1 MHWLPNHDL
10 ENERLARR
18 NASDAD
24 QLGTQLVSARAWAPR
39 AGRRSGGMSEDEGT
53 GAKRSKPPHV
63 IFQAEYETL
72 ARPALEALQ
81 SERLAAL
88 VERLRDANALYR
100 ERLHDVAT
108 PRSLA
113 DLAALPF
120 TTKSDLRDAFPLGL
134 LAVDSANLARIH
146 ASSGTT
152 GLPTVGAYTRRD
164 VAIFAEVNARSLVLG
179 GMRPQQMFQ
188 VAWGYGLFTGGLGIH
203 GGAEALGLCVIP
215 ASSGNSARQTQLLE
229 ALPVVGIGATPSYAL
244 VLAERLRAAK
254 RKPLALRY
262 AICGAEAWTP
272 AMRDEL
278 EEQLG
283 VTATNI
289 YGLTEIIG
297 PGVASEC
304 LRKNGLHVQ
313 EDHFL
318 CEIVDP
324 QTGLP
329 LADGD
334 RGELVITTLTREA
347 MPVVRYR
354 TGDLTRCWREP
365 CACGRTTARIDW
377 LTGRVD
383 DMLVIRGVNVFPT
396 AIEHVVLGFAELSPN
411 YRVVVDRP
419 AGGLD
424 TLLVEIEYRA
434 DAALSDPDA
443 LRRAVERKLAETL
456 LVSCDIRMLAPGAI
470 ERIEAG
476 KAKRIYDNRKPR
488 TD

>member
-1 MHWLPNHDL
+1 
-10 ENERLARR
+10 
-18 NASDAD
+18 
-24 QLGTQLVSARAWAPR
+24 
-39 AGRRSGGMSEDEGT
+39 
-53 GAKRSKPPHV
+53 V
-63 IFQAEYETL
+63 IFQPEYETL
-72 ARPALEALQ
+72 DRPALEALQ
-81 SERLAAL
+81 SERLSAL
-88 VERLRDANALYR
+88 VERLAGVNALYR
-100 ERLHDVAT
+100 ERLADVTT
-108 PRSLA
+108 PRSIA

-120 TTKSDLRDAFPLGL
+120 TLKADLRDAFPLGM
-134 LAVDSANLARIH
+134 LAVEPERLARVH

-152 GLPTVGAYTRRD
+152 GVPTIGAYTQRD
-164 VAIFAEVNARSLVLG
+164 LQIFAEVNARSLVLG
-179 GMRPQQMFQ
+179 GMRPHQMFQ

-215 ASSGNSARQTQLLE
+215 ASSGNSARQVQLLE
-229 ALPVVGIGATPSYAL
+229 TLPVVGIGATPSYAL
-244 VLAERLRAAK
+244 LLAERLRAVK

-262 AICGAEAWTP
+262 AICGAEAWTT

-304 LRKNGLHVQ
+304 LHKTGLHVQ

-318 CEIVDP
+318 TEIVDP
-324 QTGLP
+324 QTHLP
-329 LADGD
+329 LADGE

-347 MPVVRYR
+347 MPVLRYR
-354 TGDLTRCWREP
+354 TGDLTRRWREP

-383 DMLVIRGVNVFPT
+383 DMLVVRGVNVFPT
-396 AIEHVVLGFAELSPN
+396 AIEQALLQFSELAPH

-424 TLLVEIEYRA
+424 TMLVEVEHHSY
-434 DAALSDPDA
+434 AAISDLNG
-443 LRRAVERKLAETL
+443 LRKAVEIRLAETL
-456 LVSCDIRMLAPGAI
+456 FVASEIRIVAPGTL

-476 KAKRIYDNRKPR
+476 KAKRIYDNRKLL
-488 TD
+488 T